1 MLPFTPA
8 LIVRPL
14 TPADIEAATPIINR
28 LLANSIYSRTLT
40 PTEVHSHFFDV
51 PSSSLYPAR
60 WQQRVTLALLRV
72 GELIGLLDAA
82 VGLDSDSLDQPDYQP
97 LGLLRWLALPEDAS
111 IVQEGM
117 TRLLAAAETFWRQH
131 HVGRVKAF
139 HPSTGAPAWQA
150 GIGLLPADWTA
161 VVQLLAAHGFR
172 YTQRYYCFA
181 RPLRGELFEE
191 DTPQSALTLVI
202 RGANQDRRYQLFF
215 RRTELIAEARLI
227 QCVIEQEAHTL
238 SIAHIVHWEVDDR
251 WRNQNIGRW
260 LLRRMINDAVQQSLA
275 QIIVF
280 VQMQQAA
287 AINLLAQHGFVE
299 QPFRGYVMEKEL
311 QT

>member
-1 MLPFTPA
+1 MLPFAPT
-8 LIVRPL
+8 LFVRPL
-14 TPADIEAATPIINR
+14 TPADSEAAAPIVNR
-28 LLANSIYSRTLT
+28 LLASSIYSRMLT
-40 PTEVHSHFFDV
+40 PAEVQALFFD
-51 PSSSLYPAR
+51 PAAPGLYPVR
-60 WQQRVTLALLRV
+60 WQQRTTLALLRV

-97 LGLLRWLALPEDAS
+97 LGLLRWLALPEEAE
-111 IVQEGM
+111 IAHAAM
-117 TRLLAAAETFWRQH
+117 THLLTAAEAFWRQH
-131 HVGRVKAF
+131 RVGRIKAF
-139 HPSTGAPAWQA
+139 HPSTGYPAWQA
-150 GIGLLPADWTA
+150 GSGLLPSDWTML
-161 VVQLLAAHGFR
+161 VQLLAVHEFR
-172 YTQRYYCFA
+172 YTERYYCFA
-181 RPLRGELFEE
+181 RPLHDELFDEE
-191 DTPQSALTLVI
+191 APHAALTLAL

-299 QPFRGYVMEKEL
+299 QAFRGYVMEKEL